1 MSSSITILKRTFADA
16 KPYWPSIGLIFVL
29 NFLASP
35 ISLLKPLALKIL
47 IDNGFSGNAVPSYI
61 SFFFPEDFDF
71 TFLAVVWISVLLVI
85 LVAIFENLY
94 NLTIWIVNAQTGE
107 KLVRS
112 FRMRLFSH
120 IQRLSLAYH
129 DKKGS
134 SDSIYKIQYDTSSI
148 RTFIIGNLSPLL
160 SSFITLVGMITI
172 IFIINW
178 RFAFIVCFLILPIS
192 FLIRYSSIRLK
203 KDWKKV
209 MESESNAM
217 AVVHEVLGSLRV
229 VKAFGQEEWE
239 SNRFMAKSDIAMKG
253 QMSIAWT
260 SAIFYFLIGMTFAS
274 VTAGFIYWGAIYV
287 NQGQMTLGE
296 LTMVISYL
304 AQVYAPIDKI
314 SKSLNGVQSSITS
327 MERVYNL
334 LDEKE
339 EVKEAINPV
348 AIVKA
353 KGMLEFQRV
362 IFAYNESEN
371 ILENISFKIM
381 PGDRVGIMG
390 STGAGKSSLINLI
403 TRFYDP
409 VSGNILLDNL
419 NIKDYKLDDYRN
431 QFSLVLQEPVLF
443 STTISE
449 NIAYGRKNATEKE
462 IIEAAKSA
470 NAHEFITRC
479 SSGYETL
486 VGERGMQLSGG
497 ERQRIA
503 LARAFIKDAPV
514 LILDEPTSSLD
525 IKTELQVIEAIER
538 LMKGRTTF
546 MITHRLDTLSN
557 CNIIIHLEKGKLLE
571 VIKDNHADALT
582 KKKINFLSTT

>member
-71 TFLAVVWISVLLVI
+71 TFLVVVWISVLLVI

-362 IFAYNESEN
+362 SFAYNESEN

>member
-1 MSSSITILKRTFADA
+1 MSPSFIILKRTFADA
-16 KPYWPSIGLIFVL
+16 RPYWSSIGFIFVL

-35 ISLLKPLALKIL
+35 ISLMKPLALKIL
-47 IDNGFSGNAVPSYI
+47 IDNGFGGKSVPSYI
-61 SFFFPEDFDF
+61 SFFFPFDF
-71 TFLAVVWISVLLVI
+71 EFTFITVVWISVILVV
-85 LVAIFENLY
+85 LVAILENLY

-107 KLVRS
+107 NLVRS

-134 SDSIYKIQYDTSSI
+134 SDSIYKIQFDTSSI

-160 SSFITLVGMITI
+160 SSFITLVGMIII

-178 RFAFIVCFLILPIS
+178 RFALIVCFLILPIV
-192 FLIRYSSIRLK
+192 FLIRYSTKKLK
-203 KDWKKV
+203 NDWKKV
-209 MESESNAM
+209 MDSESNAM

-229 VKAFGQEEWE
+229 VKAFAQEKRE

-287 NQGQMTLGE
+287 QQGLMTLGE

-304 AQVYAPIDKI
+304 AQVYAPVDKI
-314 SKSLNGVQSSITS
+314 SKSLNGIQSSLTS

-339 EVKEAINPV
+339 EVKETSNPV
-348 AIVKA
+348 SIDRA
-353 KGMLEFQRV
+353 KGIVEFQGV
-362 IFAYNESEN
+362 SFAYNESDY
-371 ILENISFKIM
+371 ILDNISFKIL

-409 VSGNILLDNL
+409 ISGNILLDNI
-419 NIKDYKLDDYRN
+419 NIKDYKLNDYRN

-443 STTISE
+443 SSTIAE
-449 NIAYGRKNATEKE
+449 NISYGRKNASENE
-462 IIEAAKSA
+462 ILEAAKSA
-470 NAHEFITRC
+470 NAHDFITRC
-479 SSGYETL
+479 SSGYQTL

-525 IKTELQVIEAIER
+525 INTELQVMEAVER

-557 CNIIIHLEKGKLLE
+557 CNVILHIEKGKLLE
-571 VIKDNHADALT
+571 VIKENHADALAR
-582 KKKINFLSTT
+582 KKVNFLSTT

>member
-1 MSSSITILKRTFADA
+1 MSSSFNILKRTFADA
-16 KPYWPSIGLIFVL
+16 RPYWSSIGFIFAL

-35 ISLLKPLALKIL
+35 ISLMKPLALKVL
-47 IDNGFSGNAVPSYI
+47 IDNGFGGKSVPSYI
-61 SFFFPEDFDF
+61 SFFFPSDFEF
-71 TFLAVVWISVLLVI
+71 TFISVVWISVILVV
-85 LVAIFENLY
+85 LVAILENLY

-112 FRMRLFSH
+112 FRMRIFSH

-134 SDSIYKIQYDTSSI
+134 SDSIYKIQFDTSSI
-148 RTFIIGNLSPLL
+148 RTFIIGNLSPVL
-160 SSFITLVGMITI
+160 SSFITLVGMIVI

-178 RFAFIVCFLILPIS
+178 RFALIVCFLIPPIV
-192 FLIRYSSIRLK
+192 FLIRYSTGKLK
-203 KDWKKV
+203 DDWKKV

-217 AVVHEVLGSLRV
+217 AVVHEVLGSLRI
-229 VKAFGQEEWE
+229 VKAFAQEEME
-239 SNRFMAKSDIAMKG
+239 SSRFMAKSDIAMKG

-260 SAIFYFLIGMTFAS
+260 SAIFYFLVGMTFAS

-287 NQGQMTLGE
+287 DQGQMTLGE

-304 AQVYAPIDKI
+304 AQVYSPVDKI
-314 SKSLNGVQSSITS
+314 SKSLNGIQSSLTS
-327 MERVYNL
+327 MERVYSL

-339 EVKEAINPV
+339 DVKEASNPV
-348 AIVKA
+348 SIDRA
-353 KGMLEFQRV
+353 KGIVEFQGV
-362 IFAYNESEN
+362 SFAYNESDY
-371 ILENISFKIM
+371 ILDNISFKIL

-409 VSGNILLDNL
+409 IAGNIFLDNI
-419 NIKDYKLDDYRN
+419 NIKDYRLNDYRN

-443 STTISE
+443 SSTIAE
-449 NIAYGRKNATEKE
+449 NILYGRKNASENE
-462 IIEAAKSA
+462 VVEAAKSA
-470 NAHEFITRC
+470 NAHDFITRC
-479 SSGYETL
+479 SSGYQTL

-514 LILDEPTSSLD
+514 LILDEPTSALD
-525 IKTELQVIEAIER
+525 INTELQVMEAVER

-546 MITHRLDTLSN
+546 MITHRLDTLKN
-557 CNIIIHLEKGKLLE
+557 CNVILHLEKGKLLE
-571 VIKDNHADALT
+571 VITENHSDALAR
-582 KKKINFLSTT
+582 KKVNFLSTT

>member
-1 MSSSITILKRTFADA
+1 MNSSFSILKRTFADA
-16 KPYWPSIGLIFVL
+16 RPYWPSIGLIFVL

-47 IDNGFSGNAVPSYI
+47 IDNGFSGKAVPSYI
-61 SFFFPEDFDF
+61 SFFFPKDFDF
-71 TFLAVVWISVLLVI
+71 TFMAIVWVSVLLVV

-94 NLTIWIVNAQTGE
+94 NLIIWIVNAQTGE

-112 FRMRLFSH
+112 FRNRLFSH

-134 SDSIYKIQYDTSSI
+134 SDSIYKIQFDSSSI
-148 RTFIIGNLSPLL
+148 RTFIIGNLSPIL
-160 SSFITLVGMITI
+160 SSFITLFGMVII
-172 IFIINW
+172 IFFINW
-178 RFAFIVCFLILPIS
+178 RFALIVCLLIPPIV
-192 FLIRYSSIRLK
+192 FLIRYSTVKLK
-203 KDWKKV
+203 NDWKKV

-260 SAIFYFLIGMTFAS
+260 SAIFYFLVGMAFAS

-287 NQGQMTLGE
+287 DQGQMTLGE

-304 AQVYAPIDKI
+304 AQVYAPVDKI
-314 SKSLNGVQSSITS
+314 SKSLNGVQSSLTS
-327 MERVYNL
+327 MDRVYNL

-339 EVKEAINPV
+339 EVKEATNP
-348 AIVKA
+348 ISIDKA
-353 KGMLEFQRV
+353 KGMIEFQGV
-362 IFAYNESEN
+362 SFAYNSSDL
-371 ILENISFKIM
+371 ILDNVSFKIM

-409 VSGNILLDNL
+409 VSGNILLDNI
-419 NIKDYKLDDYRN
+419 NIKDYKVIDYRN

-443 STTISE
+443 STTILE
-449 NIAYGRKNATEKE
+449 NIAYGRKNASENE
-462 IIEAAKSA
+462 ILEAAKSA
-470 NAHEFITRC
+470 NAHDFINRF
-479 SSGYETL
+479 SLGYQTF

-557 CNIIIHLEKGKLLE
+557 CNIILHIEKGKLLE
-571 VIKDNHADALT
+571 VIKDNHADALA
-582 KKKINFLSTT
+582 KKKVTFLSKT